1 MMNDKT
7 TPAHGNPVSL
17 EDVLFASS
25 VTGIPELERTRLKA
39 VVMSSIRPQP
49 LRSARLVFARAATV
63 FACCGTLV
71 GGVSFAA
78 AHSLPGDPLYPLRQ
92 AAQEMRIVFTPQ
104 DSRGD
109 ALIDLSDTR
118 AEEVRML
125 MQVQA
130 GEARIQKAVDG
141 FGDAAGRA
149 VESAPDSPTA
159 QQRAKRIEDAVSDEP
174 VQVRER
180 VQSGIPETG
189 SGGSAPSVPSGPKPS
204 GSGAGTTGSSDAE
217 PVGSGN
223 GSGAAER
230 AGSGS
235 GSTSQQVPVTP
246 YDEAVTPGRR

>member
-1 MMNDKT
+1 MSDKT
-7 TPAHGNPVSL
+7 NPAHGNTVPL

-25 VTGIPELERTRLKA
+25 VAAMPQLARAEVKA
-39 VVMSSIRPQP
+39 AVMSSIRSQP
-49 LRSARLVFARAATV
+49 LRSTRLVFVRAAAV

-104 DSRGD
+104 TSRGD
-109 ALIDLSDTR
+109 ALIELSDTR

-130 GEARIQKAVDG
+130 GEARIQRAVDG

-149 VESAPDSPTA
+149 VESAPDTPTA

-189 SGGSAPSVPSGPKPS
+189 SGGNTPSVPVGPKPS
-204 GSGAGTTGSSDAE
+204 TNGSGTSESSDAG
-217 PVGSGN
+217 PVDAGYGSGTAQRG
-223 GSGAAER
+223 GSP
-230 AGSGS
+230 S
-235 GSTSQQVPVTP
+235 GSTSQQVLPTP
-246 YDEAVTPGRR
+246 DDAAVTQGRR